1 MKFKLMR
8 RRMSISA
15 PRMTVKTHVPWPLR
29 IAVGIVVLAL
39 AFALGLFLYESG
51 KDFAG
56 FGRPLKDEVVRLRAE
71 NSELREES
79 TRLKDAATAA
89 QSRLEIE
96 KSTQAELGTQIRS
109 LELENAKLKDD
120 AAFFENLSSS
130 TPQAGVAIKRL
141 EVRPDAVPGQFH
153 YRILVTQGGGAEHE
167 FTGDLQLLVTLQ
179 EGGKAAMMNLPDP
192 SAASDPKAFQISFRF
207 FKRLE
212 GTFKAPA
219 GAVVKQVEARI
230 LERGAVRS
238 QQSVAVS

>member
-29 IAVGIVVLAL
+29 IGAGLVVLAL
-39 AFALGLFLYESG
+39 AAALGLFLYQSG

-56 FGRPLKDEVVRLRAE
+56 FGRGLKDEVVRLRAE
-71 NSELREES
+71 NVELREEMG
-79 TRLKDAATAA
+79 RLREAASAA
-89 QSRLEIE
+89 QSRLDIE
-96 KSTQAELGTQIRS
+96 KSAQSELGVQIRS

-130 TPQAGVAIKRL
+130 APAAGVAIKRL
-141 EVRPDAVPGQFH
+141 EVQPDTVPEQFH
-153 YRILVTQGGGAEHE
+153 YRILITQGGGADHE
-167 FTGDLQLLVTLQ
+167 FNGDLQLLVTLQ
-179 EGGKAAMMNLPDP
+179 EGGKTAMMNLPDQ
-192 SAASDPKAFQISFRF
+192 SAGSDPKAFQISFRF

-212 GTFKAPA
+212 GTFKAPT